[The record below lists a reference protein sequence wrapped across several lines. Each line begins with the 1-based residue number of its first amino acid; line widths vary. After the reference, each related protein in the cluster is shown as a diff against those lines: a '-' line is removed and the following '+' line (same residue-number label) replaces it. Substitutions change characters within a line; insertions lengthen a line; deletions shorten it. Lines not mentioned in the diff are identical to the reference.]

1 MPQSR
6 NPTKNSTLIYAEKKK
21 KKVPE
26 ISPITYPRTHP
37 KQKIKV
43 ELQKYNS
50 KKGSKNWKPTTLAQ
64 QEFEE

>member
-1 MPQSR
+1 
-6 NPTKNSTLIYAEKKK
+6 
-21 KKVPE
+21 VPE